1 MQENDTGNYWR
12 FGSIHLLAMLL
23 LNVAGC
29 HMSAPMRTWKASKVS
44 KAGFVR
50 IAVAPIG
57 GNPNAAERLQN
68 AMKLAQPQPNPLVAA
83 LHPADLERV
92 GGIQLVSY
100 DNQPNDMATLSAA
113 RRAGMDYLLQ
123 GHILNDDLDTPPPDP
138 KKKPRFRIFKP
149 KEKVQSLSVHWV
161 ITDVNSGT
169 RVQEQTVTTDRLEA
183 EKQFPDL
190 TMPSE
195 GQGGRV
201 LMASARQSWDL
212 VAPSNE
218 KTDAILD
225 LPWVMQGSSQVRK
238 GNGYA
243 RQGRWDLAE
252 VEWQEAASLHP
263 WNSAAWT
270 NLSLA
275 AVAKEDFQLARD
287 RLKHAN
293 TFLPGDSTFS
303 TLTWIEQRQR
313 EHHQVLNLAPPESG
327 WTLAEPPKATRP
339 EEVPASPPRDLKE
352 MPWWT
357 AIPFVP
363 PPGWTWKQWWMQ
375 PVVL

>member
-1 MQENDTGNYWR
+1 MQEIDARKYWR
-12 FGSIHLLAMLL
+12 IGYIVLAMLL
-23 LNVAGC
+23 LHVAAGC

-57 GNPNAAERLQN
+57 GNPFAAERLQN

-83 LHPADLERV
+83 LHPADLEQV

-123 GHILNDDLDTPPPDP
+123 GHILNDDLETPPPDP
-138 KKKPRFRIFKP
+138 KKKPRFRLFKP
-149 KEKVQSLSVHWV
+149 KEKVQSLAVQWV
-161 ITDVNSGT
+161 ITDVNSGM
-169 RVQEQTVTTDRLEA
+169 RVKEQTVTMDRLQA

-195 GQGGRV
+195 GDGGRV

-218 KTDAILD
+218 KADAILD
-225 LPWVMQGSSQVRK
+225 LPWFMRGSSQVRK

-252 VEWQEAASLHP
+252 AEWQEAASLHP
-263 WNSAAWT
+263 WNTAAWT

-293 TFLPGDSTFS
+293 TILPGDSTFP
-303 TLTWIEQRQR
+303 TLTWIELRQR
-313 EHHQVLNLAPPESG
+313 DYHQALNLAPPQSG
-327 WTLAEPPKATRP
+327 WTLADPPKATRP
-339 EEVPASPPRDLKE
+339 EEVPVSPPRDLKD

-357 AIPFVP
+357 AIPFIP
-363 PPGWTWKQWWMQ
+363 PPGWTWKQWWTQ
-375 PVVL
+375 PIVL